1 MSRCCKMTGRLLT
14 LCLLTACCTTVFFA
28 DAQQSASKTKE
39 VVIHDPILSRAV
51 VRSLEII
58 GEASNKLNPDFK
70 SDHPEIEW
78 RKIIST
84 RHKLIHDYFGVDY
97 DIVWD
102 IVSNK
107 LLELLDFMEQ
117 IINAGQ

>member
-1 MSRCCKMTGRLLT
+1 MLPSDLELLRHIT
-14 LCLLTACCTTVFFA
+14 DEISFVLKVTEG
-28 DAQQSASKTKE
+28 KTKGT
-39 VVIHDPILSRAV
+39 VIDDPVLSRAV

-58 GEASNKLNPDFK
+58 GEASNKLDADFK

-78 RKIIST
+78 RKIINT

-107 LLELLDFMEQ
+107 LPELLDFMEQ
-117 IINAGQ
+117 IINGGR